1 MLNTPSARWR
11 ALLTD
16 HALPLAL
23 YLALALL
30 MTWPMALQVT
40 TAVPGNGFDTWQNMW
55 NMWWLREALLTA
67 APPYFTP
74 YLYYPHGA
82 SLLLQTLN
90 PINFLVSLPIH
101 ALFGLIVAFNFVVL
115 FSLTMSGYTTY
126 LLARAVLA
134 DADQGAGA
142 RWRAALL
149 AGVIFANSGYLLSQV
164 LGSHT
169 HMLAAWPL
177 PLAVLAL
184 HRAATVPA
192 VGRVIRAGGLMAL
205 TVLSDWQYLLF
216 TLIWGAWYAC
226 ALLLFQ
232 PRPARASEPVLGG
245 GAGAGRR
252 WRRARDRLVASG
264 APAVIAASGL
274 ALLLVL
280 PLAVPTARFSAQ
292 VPTAETEGGANF
304 RLEHSA
310 DLADFFIPSQIHP
323 LLGRLA
329 EQLQAYK
336 SQTHIQNKTVYL
348 GVVSLVLAG
357 FGLRGR
363 SGRFWLLSALLFAI
377 LAMGPQLQVFG
388 WFTGI
393 PLPGALL
400 YELPLV
406 RISRYPLRFAVYA
419 VLALAM
425 LAALGARHGFAA
437 LERRA
442 RRPRQASNLALA
454 GLVGLIAL
462 ENLTTPFPLVRVA
475 IPPLY
480 AALGRDPAQY
490 AILESPFY
498 YNTSPVYM
506 LYQVAHGKYLVGGY
520 TSRRLP
526 YPLVDQ
532 IPTIRM
538 FAYAQPALDIIA
550 QDPAEIAA
558 SVFSYFNIRYLML
571 HSAGG
576 ALRYGELETVASAAA
591 GGSPPERQVS
601 SLQYS
606 DARSASGLLR
616 AMGPLDQPPAGSV
629 LAYRVLPPTAPLPF
643 LGIGAGWSPP
653 AQGPAGLERRIID
666 EAELLIYSA
675 APQQI
680 TLTLL
685 LASPA
690 AGELDLSVNDQFLAT
705 LALAGGEARHEL
717 VLPIEAGLTRLR
729 LDPVAAAPLVV
740 RSLAIAPSP

>member
-1 MLNTPSARWR
+1 
-11 ALLTD
+11 
-16 HALPLAL
+16 
-23 YLALALL
+23 
-30 MTWPMALQVT
+30 
-40 TAVPGNGFDTWQNMW
+40 
-55 NMWWLREALLTA
+55 
-67 APPYFTP
+67 
-74 YLYYPHGA
+74 
-82 SLLLQTLN
+82 
-90 PINFLVSLPIH
+90 
-101 ALFGLIVAFNFVVL
+101 
-115 FSLTMSGYTTY
+115 
-126 LLARAVLA
+126 
-134 DADQGAGA
+134 
-142 RWRAALL
+142 
-149 AGVIFANSGYLLSQV
+149 
-164 LGSHT
+164 
-169 HMLAAWPL
+169 
-177 PLAVLAL
+177 
-184 HRAATVPA
+184 
-192 VGRVIRAGGLMAL
+192 
-205 TVLSDWQYLLF
+205 
-216 TLIWGAWYAC
+216 
-226 ALLLFQ
+226 
-232 PRPARASEPVLGG
+232 
-245 GAGAGRR
+245 
-252 WRRARDRLVASG
+252 ASG

-425 LAALGARHGFAA
+425 LAALGARRGFAA
-437 LERRA
+437 LARRA

-480 AALGRDPAQY
+480 AALGRDPTQY

-538 FAYAQPALDIIA
+538 FAYAQSAPDIIA
-550 QDPAEIAA
+550 QDPAEIVA

-576 ALRYGELETVASAAA
+576 ALRYNTLKTVALAAA
-591 GGSPPERQVS
+591 GGNPPEIQDS

-606 DARSASGLLR
+606 DTRSASGLLR

-705 LALAGGEARHEL
+705 LVLAGGEARHEL

>member
-30 MTWPMALQVT
+30 MTWPMAFQVT

-55 NMWWLREALLTA
+55 NMWWLRQALLSA
-67 APPYFTP
+67 SQPYFTP

-90 PINFLVSLPIH
+90 SINFLISLPIH
-101 ALFGLIVAFNFVVL
+101 ALFGLIVAYNFVVL

-134 DADQGAGA
+134 DTDQGVGA
-142 RWRAALL
+142 RRRAALL

-184 HRAATVPA
+184 RRAAAAPSM
-192 VGRVIRAGGLMAL
+192 GRVTLAGGLMAL

-216 TLIWGAWYAC
+216 TLIWSAWYAC
-226 ALLLFQ
+226 ALLLVP
-232 PRPARASEPVLGG
+232 PRAPAAPAPVVGQG
-245 GAGAGRR
+245 GAPW
-252 WRRARDRLVASG
+252 WRRARDRLFASG
-264 APAVIAASGL
+264 APAVSAATGL

-280 PLAVPTARFSAQ
+280 PLAVPTARFSAR
-292 VPTAETEGGANF
+292 VPTAETEGGVNF

-323 LLGRLA
+323 FLGRLA

-336 SQTHIQNKTVYL
+336 AETHIQNKTVYL

-363 SGRFWLLSALLFAI
+363 SGRFWLLSAVLFAI
-377 LAMGPQLQVFG
+377 LAMGPQVQIFG

-406 RISRYPLRFAVYA
+406 RISRYPLRFAVFA
-419 VLALAM
+419 VLALAI
-425 LAALGARHGFAA
+425 LAALGAERLFVA
-437 LERRA
+437 LERHA
-442 RRPRQASNLALA
+442 RRPRWAANLALV
-454 GLVGLIAL
+454 GLVGLVAL
-462 ENLTTPFPLVRVA
+462 ENLTTPFPLVRVY

-480 AALGRDPAQY
+480 AALGRDPEQY

-538 FAYAQPALDIIA
+538 FAYAQPAPDIIA

-558 SVFSYFNIRYLML
+558 SVFSYFDIRYLML

-591 GGSPPERQVS
+591 GGSPPEREVS
-601 SLQYS
+601 SLRYS

-616 AMGPLDQPPAGSV
+616 AMGPLEQPPAGSV
-629 LAYRVLPPTAPLPF
+629 LAYRVMPPALPLPF

-653 AQGPAGLERRIID
+653 EPGRSGVERQIAD

-680 TLTLL
+680 TLVLL
-685 LASPA
+685 LDSPA
-690 AGELDLSVNDQFLAT
+690 AGELDISVNDQPYTT

-717 VLPIEAGLTRLR
+717 VLPIEAGLTRLW
-729 LDPVAAAPLVV
+729 LHPVTAAPLVV
-740 RSLAIAPSP
+740 RSLAIAPEP

>member
-1 MLNTPSARWR
+1 MLNTPSARWH

-16 HALPLAL
+16 HVLPLAL
-23 YLALALL
+23 YLTLALL
-30 MTWPMALQVT
+30 MTWPMALQIT

-55 NMWWLREALLTA
+55 NMWWLRQALLTA
-67 APPYFTP
+67 TPPYFTP

-134 DADQGAGA
+134 DTDQGAGA

-184 HRAATVPA
+184 RRAATAPA
-192 VGRVIRAGGLMAL
+192 VGRVMLAGGLMAL

-216 TLIWGAWYAC
+216 TLIWGVWYAC

-232 PRPARASEPVLGG
+232 PRAPEASAPVERQV
-245 GAGAGRR
+245 AAPW
-252 WRRARDRLVASG
+252 WRRVRARLVASG

-363 SGRFWLLSALLFAI
+363 RGRFWLLSALLFAI

-406 RISRYPLRFAVYA
+406 RISRYPLRFTVYTM
-419 VLALAM
+419 LALAM
-425 LAALGARHGFAA
+425 LAALGAQRGFAA
-437 LERRA
+437 LEQRA
-442 RRPRQASNLALA
+442 RRPHRASNLALA
-454 GLVGLIAL
+454 GLVGLVAL

-506 LYQVAHGKYLVGGY
+506 LYQVVHGKYLVGGY

-538 FAYAQPALDIIA
+538 FAYAQPAPDIIA

-558 SVFSYFNIRYLML
+558 SVFSYFDIRYLML

-576 ALRYGELETVASAAA
+576 TLRYSELETVALAAA
-591 GGSPPERQVS
+591 DGSPPEIQDS

-606 DARSASGLLR
+606 DTRSASGLLR
-616 AMGPLDQPPAGSV
+616 SMGPLDQPPAGSV
-629 LAYRVLPPTAPLPF
+629 LAYRVMPPATPLPF

-653 AQGPAGLERRIID
+653 AQSPAGLERQITA

-685 LASPA
+685 MSSPA
-690 AGELDLSVNDQFLAT
+690 AGELDISVNGQAHTT
-705 LALAGGEARHEL
+705 LALAGGEAHHEL
-717 VLPIEAGLTRLR
+717 VLPIEAGITRL
-729 LDPVAAAPLVV
+729 LLHPVAAAPLVV